1 MLIDKHSEALFP
13 TWSHHAFVT
22 NRTGHLRDEDL
33 HHRAHAVVE
42 PAIRDLKDNGPA
54 HCPSGRFNGNA
65 AWLCLAAL
73 ARNLTRWAISIGTGR
88 TEHITGATIRR
99 KIFTVPGR
107 MAHSARRCTLHLPT
121 HWPWT
126 TAFTGILDQLRTVNL
141 AARTATPAPPR
152 RSRPTKTRPPSSPL
166 TSTHPHPPKPYAHIP
181 STGQLPTPINP
192 ITKRCFRLERGAGFG
207 VDGVR
212 CGRGPS
218 CCFG

>member
-141 AARTATPAPPR
+141 AARTATPAPPEAFPADENPATIKPAHQHAPT
-152 RSRPTKTRPPSSPL
+152 PTKTLRTHTINRP
-166 TSTHPHPPKPYAHIP
+166 TAHTHQPNYKTVLSA
-181 STGQLPTPINP
+181 
-192 ITKRCFRLERGAGFG
+192 RAGRRIR